1 MNLRDH
7 LPAGLKGFFSHF
19 DDYGLSKPQYQHF
32 TSWMLGILNG
42 YSHATEIAKRY
53 SDKSHRSLSRFMSSS
68 PWNHKQI
75 NKIRMKWAT
84 NILSQRYMKYFPLV
98 IDDTVNKKYGKLLA
112 GVGKYYSNTE
122 KRVIWGQ
129 SIVSSH
135 LVMAE
140 SDIPLFVDLY
150 IKKEDYSN
158 QEKFKSKIDFAM
170 DQIKQFPHV
179 SDRIGVVVTDSWYAS
194 VKIINLT
201 VEMRHQGIFDLKSD
215 RIVNYRGS
223 KTSVSQ
229 LAKERLKDD
238 FDLVKVDG
246 RLFRVWTAKV
256 KVPRVQ
262 RKKLR
267 LLISQQDLIDKKTK
281 ERSWSDFKYILTT
294 DLSMGS
300 WLIIYLYRRRWKIE
314 TFYKFAKN
322 CLKFAASR
330 LESEQSI
337 TRFFIMLYFAYTY
350 LALTRDPNC
359 IYYEDSKS
367 LYEAKNLL
375 EERSFE
381 EVIEWI
387 YDKSIQGVDLDEIK
401 AHFEV

>member
-1 MNLRDH
+1 MH
-7 LPAGLKGFFSHF
+7 E
-19 DDYGLSKPQYQHF
+19 QYQ
-32 TSWMLGILNG
+32 
-42 YSHATEIAKRY
+42 
-53 SDKSHRSLSRFMSSS
+53 
-68 PWNHKQI
+68 
-75 NKIRMKWAT
+75 
-84 NILSQRYMKYFPLV
+84 
-98 IDDTVNKKYGKLLA
+98 
-112 GVGKYYSNTE
+112 
-122 KRVIWGQ
+122 
-129 SIVSSH
+129 
-135 LVMAE
+135 
-140 SDIPLFVDLY
+140 
-150 IKKEDYSN
+150 
-158 QEKFKSKIDFAM
+158 
-170 DQIKQFPHV
+170 V
-179 SDRIGVVVTDSWYAS
+179 SDRIYPTNKLGKLSILDMLHRFQKEGVMRISDLHI
-194 VKIINLT
+194 KIGA
-201 VEMRHQGIFDLKSD
+201 VPAY
-215 RIVNYRGS
+215 RIDG
-223 KTSVSQ
+223 
-229 LAKERLKDD
+229 
-238 FDLVKVDG
+238 DLVKVDG